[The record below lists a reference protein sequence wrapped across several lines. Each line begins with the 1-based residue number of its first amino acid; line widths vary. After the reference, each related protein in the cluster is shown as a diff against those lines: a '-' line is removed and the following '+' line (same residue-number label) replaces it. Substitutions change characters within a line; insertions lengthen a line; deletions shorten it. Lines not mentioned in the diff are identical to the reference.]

1 MTRISPGPLWEHVS
15 HGSTYDPKQDERR
28 LGLQQLAVMNLM
40 ADGAWRTLTEIAI
53 ATQHKEASVSAR
65 LRDLR
70 KLGWTVEMRAR
81 NGVRGHNEYRAT
93 KEQAK

>member
-1 MTRISPGPLWEHVS
+1 MSTFTPGPLWEHLN

-40 ADGAWRTLTEIAI
+40 ADGAWRTLAEISI

-70 KLGWTVEMRAR
+70 KLGWQVEMRAR

-93 KEQAK
+93 KEAAK